1 MPAAAMAG
9 CQIRLLPSVK
19 SQGAV
24 IAVQHEQMNRI
35 ITVNEYNKVSAEHP
49 KRRNLTNLDHCQNKC
64 SEPTGPLTPKW
75 QCGNR
80 P

>member
-9 CQIRLLPSVK
+9 CQIRLSPSVK

-35 ITVNEYNKVSAEHP
+35 ITVNEYNKVSTEHP

-64 SEPTGPLTPKW
+64 SEPTGQLTPK
-75 QCGNR
+75 
-80 P
+80 